1 MSARLHCGA
10 AWATKSRSPCS
21 QKRPSSSRLPSGCE
35 KDGNALPPVQQ
46 YVPFKIDK
54 GWTSNIVQMHARVVT
69 LHLCR
74 TQRPEVQQT

>member
-1 MSARLHCGA
+1 M
-10 AWATKSRSPCS
+10 
-21 QKRPSSSRLPSGCE
+21 
-35 KDGNALPPVQQ
+35 PPVQQ

-54 GWTSNIVQMHARVVT
+54 GWTSNIFQMHARVVT